1 MMRNINR
8 FFWWCAG
15 TNIDVLEKC
24 PTDHSKY
31 FGVGGTIVFTALMAS
46 FAGGYAFFTAFKS
59 TPLAFAFG
67 IFWGLLIFNLDRYI
81 VSTIGKGDG
90 TSKITEE
97 EWKIAAPRLIMA
109 ILLGFV
115 IATPLELKIFETEI
129 QTVVERLKID
139 KAEEL
144 KSRDVSFNNEFD
156 ETKLRLAKVETDL
169 TELTNNKKQLSDN
182 AGQFFEDKKGD
193 LQKDLSSKVSELNII
208 ERKVS
213 SLHSSYLTAIKD
225 SLSNNV
231 INTRKSLRDQ
241 EIVKR
246 DKLRSDRVNIENEIR
261 ELNDN
266 KGSAILAEQQKID
279 KQISLLVNEKE
290 TLLDQVSELSKT
302 RTNKRENYDNKVEN
316 YDGFAAHL
324 EAMSILTQIKI
335 DENGNLK
342 IPAMFWA
349 KWLITLL
356 FIFIEVA
363 PVLFKLMTD
372 SGPYDDIMERIKHE
386 SNVREKQKIS
396 DINDE
401 INTSIKI
408 SSERN
413 KSRLDAELKGNEE
426 LITAIALAQADIAK
440 LAVEKWKEKEI
451 LKLDRSLSHIIQSN
465 QKEDILFQDKFWVL
479 TDEGSEYF
487 FRNGKSNDLIVKK
500 SDELIK
506 GHWKQNGNDLEIAL
520 EGNSKF
526 YKIQKLTNDA
536 FEIHNNDSDEI
547 LKFQLC

>member
-1 MMRNINR
+1 MMRHINR

-59 TPLAFAFG
+59 TPLAFGFG
-67 IFWGLLIFNLDRYI
+67 VFWGLLIFNLDRYI

-90 TSKITEE
+90 TSKITKE

-109 ILLGFV
+109 VLLGFV

-144 KSRDVSFNNEFD
+144 KSRDISFNAEFD
-156 ETKLRLAKVETDL
+156 NTKTELTLVETNL

-182 AGQFFEDKKGD
+182 AGQFFEDKKKD
-193 LQKDLSSKVSELNII
+193 LQKDLTSKISELNVL
-208 ERKVS
+208 ENKVS
-213 SLHSSYLTAIKD
+213 TLHSSYIGAIKD
-225 SLSNNV
+225 SLSTNV
-231 INTRKSLRDQ
+231 INNRKSLRDQ

-246 DKLRSDRVNIENEIR
+246 DKLRNERIKIENEIK

-266 KGSAILAEQQKID
+266 KGTAILQEQQKID
-279 KQISLLVNEKE
+279 KQISILVNQKE
-290 TLLDQVSELSKT
+290 TLLDRVSELSKT

-324 EAMSILTQIKI
+324 EAMSILTSEKSAI
-335 DENGNLK
+335 
-342 IPAMFWA
+342 FWA

-356 FIFIEVA
+356 FIFIEIA

-372 SGPYDDIMERIKHE
+372 AGPYDDIMERIKHE

-396 DINDE
+396 DINDD
-401 INTSIKI
+401 INTSIRI

-426 LITAIALAQADIAK
+426 LITSIALAQADIAK

-451 LKLDRSLSHIIQSN
+451 IKLDKSLSHIIQSN

-487 FRNGKSNDLIVKK
+487 FRNGKSNDLI
-500 SDELIK
+500 IK
-506 GHWKQNGNDLEIAL
+506 NLNEFKTGNWKQNGNELEIAL
-520 EGNSKF
+520 EGNSKT
-526 YKIQKLTNDA
+526 YKIEKLTNDV
-536 FEIHNNDSDEI
+536 FEIHNKESDEQ
-547 LKFQLC
+547 LKFQLV

>member
-1 MMRNINR
+1 MMRHINR

-67 IFWGLLIFNLDRYI
+67 VFWGLLIFNLDRYI
-81 VSTIGKGDG
+81 VTTIGKGDG
-90 TSKITEE
+90 TSKITKE

-144 KSRDVSFNNEFD
+144 KSRDVSFNTEF
-156 ETKLRLAKVETDL
+156 ETTRERLAKVEADL
-169 TELTNNKKQLSDN
+169 TELTNNKQQLTEN
-182 AGQFFEDKKGD
+182 AGRFFEERKNELVQDSK
-193 LQKDLSSKVSELNII
+193 QKESELNTVQS
-208 ERKVS
+208 RVNTY
-213 SLHSSYLTAIKD
+213 HNSYLVSIKD
-225 SLSNNV
+225 SLASSE
-231 INTRKSLRDQ
+231 INRRKSIRDQ
-241 EIVKR
+241 EINR
-246 DKLRSDRVNIENEIR
+246 RNQLRNEKNSIDEQIR
-261 ELNDN
+261 ELNEN
-266 KGSAILAEQQKID
+266 KGNAIQAEQQKID
-279 KQISLLVNEKE
+279 KQIALLVTEKE
-290 TLLDQVSELSKT
+290 TLLDRVNERTKT
-302 RTNKRENYDNKVEN
+302 RSNKRENYDNKVEN

-324 EAMSILTQIKI
+324 EAMSLLTEIKR
-335 DENGNLK
+335 DDNGSLK

-396 DINDE
+396 DINDD

-426 LITAIALAQADIAK
+426 LITSIAMAQADIAK

-451 LKLDRSLSHIIQSN
+451 ARLDKSLSHIIQSN

-479 TDEGSEYF
+479 TDDDTEYI
-487 FRNGKSNDLIVKK
+487 FRNGKSNDLIIKK
-500 SDELIK
+500 PNEFK
-506 GHWKQNGNDLEIAL
+506 TGNWKQNGNELEIAL
-520 EGNSKF
+520 EGNNKT
-526 YKIQKLTNDA
+526 YKIEKLTNDA
-536 FEIHNNDSDEI
+536 FEIHHKESDEQ
-547 LKFQLC
+547 LKFKLV